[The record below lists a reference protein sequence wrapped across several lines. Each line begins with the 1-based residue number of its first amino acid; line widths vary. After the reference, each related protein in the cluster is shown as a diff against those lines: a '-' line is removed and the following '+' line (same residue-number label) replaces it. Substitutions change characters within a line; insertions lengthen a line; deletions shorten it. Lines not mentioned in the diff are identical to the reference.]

1 MGPLSSEM
9 GIRGESLSSESR
21 VMVGG
26 RVPGGR
32 GRVRGSL
39 VVKSNVGESLSSE
52 VEGRGPCISR
62 TG

>member
-9 GIRGESLSSESR
+9 EIRGESLSSEFR

-32 GRVRGSL
+32 GEVSGSEI
-39 VVKSNVGESLSSE
+39 KCGGFPE
-52 VEGRGPCISR
+52 
-62 TG
+62 